1 MAAGCLGK
9 RNELDFLEALVTV
22 WVAVIVDV
30 TDAKAECKA
39 ATDREDEA
47 KEPRPMEVN
56 CWRSSK
62 SNPSPKPMACMR
74 SEGNSSNIFCAACS
88 IWVPSAG
95 LPSLKIRRCGVPKDV
110 WTARRSQVAT
120 FSPSTKWV
128 PRLATKPLQS
138 WVTSSFASP
147 AVLRVKCTLLVS
159 LKEIKE
165 NLAEEEGGRCLVRR
179 TWGDRLSATNDSGD
193 LYQLRDTGAVTEWGQ
208 FLRCL
213 QGGLQWMNEQ
223 EKESDF
229 QPGTYATKQGVW
241 ASFCN
246 NRSINITNLPVVPHK
261 AVAKV
266 SKIGNL

>member
-1 MAAGCLGK
+1 MGA
-9 RNELDFLEALVTV
+9 
-22 WVAVIVDV
+22 
-30 TDAKAECKA
+30 
-39 ATDREDEA
+39 
-47 KEPRPMEVN
+47 
-56 CWRSSK
+56 
-62 SNPSPKPMACMR
+62 
-74 SEGNSSNIFCAACS
+74 AACHKATAELS
-88 IWVPSAG
+88 DKQLRFPWQFFEWNAPCWFRWRK
-95 LPSLKIRRCGVPKDV
+95 LRKTWQRR
-110 WTARRSQVAT
+110 
-120 FSPSTKWV
+120 
-128 PRLATKPLQS
+128 
-138 WVTSSFASP
+138 
-147 AVLRVKCTLLVS
+147 
-159 LKEIKE
+159 
-165 NLAEEEGGRCLVRR
+165 EGGRCLVRR